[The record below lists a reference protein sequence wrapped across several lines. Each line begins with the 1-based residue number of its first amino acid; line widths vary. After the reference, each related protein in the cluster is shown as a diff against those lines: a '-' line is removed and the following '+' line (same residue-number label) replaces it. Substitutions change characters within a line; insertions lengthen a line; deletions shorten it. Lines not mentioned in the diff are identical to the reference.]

1 MPCTVPFNR
10 GSEEHTKW
18 YKHYEELDLCMKA
31 VEKELDRHSGE
42 AGQDFIEFKTLCAE
56 AALNKYDSGL
66 VAKSI
71 RLLIDHKEKPWV
83 LSEAEAGS
91 DADIVISWPTQEP
104 ATGGG

>member
-31 VEKELDRHSGE
+31 VEKELDRRSGE

-66 VAKSI
+66 
-71 RLLIDHKEKPWV
+71 LL
-83 LSEAEAGS
+83 L
-91 DADIVISWPTQEP
+91 
-104 ATGGG
+104 